1 MDTLLVLTPGPFTT
15 VQDKGRFGYQH
26 MGIPVSGALDSF
38 ACRMANL
45 LVGNPQGCAVLEA
58 TIVGP
63 QLAVLKETDIA
74 LTGAEMDA
82 KLNYESIESWKAIR
96 VQPGDMLTF
105 QQVKRG
111 CRGYLAVSG
120 GIKVPEVMGSLSTYV
135 GGKIGGHDGRPLKKG
150 DILQH
155 GNGAP
160 LNAPRHLSE
169 KWIPRHPDQVTL
181 RTVAGPQDDHF
192 DEGRAVLFQS
202 EFMVTPKADRMGYRL
217 QGPPVKHKTD
227 VPQSIISEPT
237 MPGGIQVPADGQPII
252 LLVEQTVGGYTKIA
266 TIISTDIPKIAQA
279 VPGDSVKFESITLE
293 KAHRIYTD
301 HEKQIKEIAEAL
313 QLLQRQG

>member
-1 MDTLLVLTPGPFTT
+1 MDTFLVITPGSFTT
-15 VQDKGRFGYQH
+15 VQDKGRFGYQR
-26 MGIPVSGALDSF
+26 MGIPVSGILDSF
-38 ACRMANL
+38 ASRVANL
-45 LVGNPQGCAVLEA
+45 LVGNPEGSAVLES

-63 QLAVLKETDIA
+63 QLAILRETDIA
-74 LTGAEMDA
+74 LTGADMQA
-82 KLNYESIESWKAIR
+82 KLNYEQIENWKTIR
-96 VQPGDMLTF
+96 VKPGDMLTF

-135 GGKIGGHDGRPLKKG
+135 GGKIGGYGGRPLKKG
-150 DILQH
+150 DILQR

-160 LNAPRHLSE
+160 LDTPRHLSE
-169 KWIPRHPDQVTL
+169 KWIPRYPDQVIL

-266 TIISTDIPKIAQA
+266 TVISTDLPSIAQA
-279 VPGDSVKFESITLE
+279 VPGDTITFENVILE
-293 KAHRIYTD
+293 QAHGIYRER
-301 HEKQIKEIAEAL
+301 EKMMADIATSLAD
-313 QLLQRQG
+313 